1 MRVLLLLLFTLL
13 PLQTWADWS
22 VTPANTWILPYNV
35 VGVTEIL
42 RAPSIRASR
51 DFGAFTPE
59 IGYFKATLGDVKFES
74 GMFSFLGSP
83 DALVFEDL
91 KIQLMIGTQIS
102 RFQFTSNNT
111 GETDKRRA
119 FGFHAGFSPMLKI
132 GGETYFRT
140 DFYWLNGPGR
150 ILQISLGIQIYFGSQ
165 KSDSLQQ

>member
-1 MRVLLLLLFTLL
+1 MRVKLFLFLTLF
-13 PLQTWADWS
+13 PLISQADWS

-59 IGYFKATLGDVKFES
+59 IGYFKATLEDVKFES
-74 GMFSFLGSP
+74 GTVSFLGSP
-83 DALVFEDL
+83 DALIFEDL
-91 KIQLMIGTQIS
+91 KIQLMIGAQIS

-132 GGETYFRT
+132 GGDTYFRN

-150 ILQISLGIQIYFGSQ
+150 ILQISLGIQIYFGSE
-165 KSDSLQQ
+165 KPESLQQ